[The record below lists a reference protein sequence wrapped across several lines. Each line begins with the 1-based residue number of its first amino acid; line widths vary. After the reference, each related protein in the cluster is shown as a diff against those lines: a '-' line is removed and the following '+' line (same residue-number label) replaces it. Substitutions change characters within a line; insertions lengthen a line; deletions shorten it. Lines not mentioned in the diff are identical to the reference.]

1 MDPLPNIDKCDSNH
15 STIVVLIPDSA
26 IQSIKRKR
34 SFKLKKRSLSLLVLF
49 LLVASIT
56 VVTCYLEIFENSS
69 INQKVDHK
77 FMAFANASPIVVN
90 AASTASLGSSD
101 CPDVPNQT
109 LANMG
114 HLAGAPKGPD
124 GAVPCGKKMTLL
136 KDGKSTTVTIAWQAT
151 GVFSGNP
158 NNEPYVEIF
167 PEAYTEL
174 TGKAVIDG
182 VFWQTGVIEGDCS
195 GTCNVANGVPGG

>member
-1 MDPLPNIDKCDSNH
+1 MNNVKIPKTD
-15 STIVVLIPDSA
+15 TILVIPDQFHGPIQKKSSGRKVCRMLVAVLVLLIVILATCFFGSYMKSTNSA
-26 IQSIKRKR
+26 IKPVGRDN
-34 SFKLKKRSLSLLVLF
+34 SFLAYANTL
-49 LLVASIT
+49 
-56 VVTCYLEIFENSS
+56 
-69 INQKVDHK
+69 DH
-77 FMAFANASPIVVN
+77 PIVVN

-174 TGKAVIDG
+174 TGNQVIDG
-182 VFWQTGVIEGDCS
+182 VFWQEGSFKGGCT
-195 GTCNVANGVPGG
+195 GTCNSANA